1 MIPVLL
7 ASLSITVGRPRT
19 VKCSVSF
26 ALVTACSN
34 KYRAVETICAM
45 RAILL
50 TPQNAILSPVAAF
63 TPRSLPSTVRAKKN
77 AAPAAASPDP
87 RYETQR
93 GRNTDG
99 EQAVIH
105 TSLRLF
111 FR

>member
-1 MIPVLL
+1 
-7 ASLSITVGRPRT
+7 
-19 VKCSVSF
+19 
-26 ALVTACSN
+26 
-34 KYRAVETICAM
+34 M

-63 TPRSLPSTVRAKKN
+63 TPRSLPSTVRAMKN

-99 EQAVIH
+99 EEDLQAVIH